1 MHYNL
6 QRIFSVQRIQMR
18 CNPTQNNPLQK
29 STQHPEMTTTE
40 VCSVIPNTAETSA
53 LISDECF
60 ILWTELGRLPHS
72 QTLLSEVFPL
82 I

>member
-60 ILWTELGRLPHS
+60 ILWTETNFLYPKCFQS
-72 QTLLSEVFPL
+72 SEPFD
-82 I
+82 